1 MSKLNPTSTAIA
13 LALAGLVAAG
23 CASQATSDNES
34 ADNAASGQSDVVSQA
49 NPLDQP
55 AQGTSEA
62 AVQPSASGQQY
73 SEASQTAPS
82 ATDPSAQTSQSAN
95 TTSPADMTASQPSD
109 PIANA
114 ASTTP
119 STSMSSTT
127 ASPSISSA
135 DSTAYDAERPLP
147 PRADRN

>member
-62 AVQPSASGQQY
+62 AQPSASGQQY
-73 SEASQTAPS
+73 SGASQTAPS
-82 ATDPSAQTSQSAN
+82 ATDPSAQTSQSAS